1 LLLSIQKSKLNSSSI
16 GASQFFQSF
25 QRLSGWSFGA
35 LLLPPMLLAMTICSL
50 SLALAFAW
58 QLPFRRE
65 VWRASYWLAFTQ
77 FLFFPAI
84 ITVGVLLPAG
94 GIMPKPVPNMIGRWC
109 LEALWYLSLALGC
122 LWVYRMKKL
131 RWFAISLVAVQEI
144 LILCAG
150 FMAGMSV
157 SGDWL

>member
-1 LLLSIQKSKLNSSSI
+1 M
-16 GASQFFQSF
+16 GAAQFWQSF
-25 QRLSGWSFGA
+25 QQLSLWSFEA
-35 LLLPPMLLAMTICSL
+35 LLLPPILLAMTICTL
-50 SLALAFAW
+50 SLALAFGR

-65 VWRASYWLAFTQ
+65 VWRASYWLVFTQ
-77 FLFFPAI
+77 LLFFPAM

-94 GIMPKPVPNMIGRWC
+94 GVMPKPVPNMIGRWC
-109 LEALWYLSLALGC
+109 LEALSYLSLALGC
-122 LWVYRMKKL
+122 LWVYRMKRL
-131 RWFAISLVAVQEI
+131 RWFAVSLIAVQEI

>member
-1 LLLSIQKSKLNSSSI
+1 M

-25 QRLSGWSFGA
+25 QRLSLWSFEA
-35 LLLPPMLLAMTICSL
+35 LLTPPMVVAMTICGV
-50 SLALAFAW
+50 SLALAFGW
-58 QLPFRRE
+58 QLPFRRK
-65 VWRASYWLAFTQ
+65 VWRASYWLVFTQ
-77 FLFFPAI
+77 LLFFPAI
-84 ITVGVLLPAG
+84 IAVGVLLPAG
-94 GIMPKPVPNMIGRWC
+94 GVMPNPVPNVVGRWC
-109 LEALWYLSLALGC
+109 LDGLSYLSLALGC

-131 RWFAISLVAVQEI
+131 RWFAISLVAVREI